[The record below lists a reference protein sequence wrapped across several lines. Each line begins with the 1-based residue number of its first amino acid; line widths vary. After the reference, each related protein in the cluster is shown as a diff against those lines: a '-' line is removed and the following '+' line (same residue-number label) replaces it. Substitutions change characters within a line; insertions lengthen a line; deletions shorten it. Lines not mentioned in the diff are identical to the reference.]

1 VIAIFAGAAAE
12 GRPVTVYGDG
22 PQTRDYIYVDNVV
35 SAFIAAAE
43 RDVTGAVNVGT
54 GVETT
59 VLELVEQ
66 MGVPAEHA
74 PWRTGEV
81 ARSCL
86 SVRRAADLLGWEAAV
101 PLAEGL
107 QRTMSAV
114 RATV

>member
-22 PQTRDYIYVDNVV
+22 PQTRDYIYVDDVV

-74 PWRTGEV
+74 PWRTG
-81 ARSCL
+81 AGG
-86 SVRRAADLLGWEAAV
+86 AQ
-101 PLAEGL
+101 PLAQFIGIEFGD
-107 QRTMSAV
+107 RGV
-114 RATV
+114 REHRDVIG